1 MTPADS
7 RERFTRPAHVLL
19 VEDNEDEVFLTRRA
33 LRDCGSNIKLHHV
46 DDGAKCLAFLRRL
59 PPYENVPVPDLI
71 LLDLNMPVMDGR
83 EALKAIQS
91 DPALCHHP
99 VVILS
104 TSREQNDIN
113 AMYRLGCNSYVAKP
127 VNFER
132 FVELMGQLM
141 DYWLNLVRLPGG

>member
-1 MTPADS
+1 MTPADG
-7 RERFTRPAHVLL
+7 RERFTRPAHILL

-33 LRDCGSNIKLHHV
+33 LRDCGPNIHLHHV
-46 DDGAKCLAFLRRL
+46 DDGAKCLAFLRRQ
-59 PPYENVPVPDLI
+59 PPYENVPVPDLV

-83 EALKAIQS
+83 EALKAIQA
-91 DPALCHHP
+91 DEALRHLP

-113 AMYRLGCNSYVAKP
+113 SMYRLGCNSYVAKP

-132 FVELMGQLM
+132 FVELMGQLV
-141 DYWLNLVRLPGG
+141 DYWLNLVRLPGN